1 MNDLIFKFSRL
12 ISFVTFLCITT
23 SLYLLFFV
31 KKNYSEYDLI
41 WVLILIA
48 ICISPLLIFN
58 WVYFKKITLWIEI
71 PNDKNLK

>member
-12 ISFVTFLCITT
+12 ISFVSFLCIAI

-31 KKNYSEYDLI
+31 KKNYSEHDLI
-41 WVLILIA
+41 WVLILIL

-58 WVYFKKITLWIEI
+58 WVYFKKISLWIEI
-71 PNDKNLK
+71 PKDKSVK